1 MYDTGVSF
9 NSKNGTK
16 LAKLARDFDIPTTTF
31 TTILKNKDNI
41 ISDYQDVVAKHLS
54 QNVIKEAFKPLSG
67 SALIY
72 TPF

>member
-1 MYDTGVSF
+1 MHDTGVSF

-41 ISDYQDVVAKHLS
+41 ISDYQDVVAKHFA
-54 QNVIKEAFKPLSG
+54 QIVIKEAF
-67 SALIY
+67 
-72 TPF
+72 